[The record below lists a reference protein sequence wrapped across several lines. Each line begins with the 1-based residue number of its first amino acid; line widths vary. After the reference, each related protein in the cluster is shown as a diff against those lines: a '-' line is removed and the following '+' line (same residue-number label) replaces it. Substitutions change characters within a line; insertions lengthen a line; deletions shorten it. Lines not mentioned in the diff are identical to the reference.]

1 MNVSKLIIGQYCH
14 PAREGIWWGA
24 VKNKTKS
31 RLSIFRRL
39 NELVCNLVVPENEWM
54 NEWLYSQ
61 WVSLKICLFNS
72 FAPLA
77 EIFFFVEGFKVY
89 IFGGNQ
95 FKWYCPEPE
104 TTSDVFGVTC
114 PLPEISGCWRKCTCQ
129 LSILK
134 QCLWQLGE
142 FCPLPFCL
150 FILLFHFG
158 KQVPETYNEQTGN
171 AFLFCSESLTA
182 HIITQA
188 VVEVGSQGWNG
199 LCYLQLVNAF
209 KW

>member
-1 MNVSKLIIGQYCH
+1 MSASSLLDSIVTLPEKGFGGEQ
-14 PAREGIWWGA
+14 W
-24 VKNKTKS
+24 KT
-31 RLSIFRRL
+31 RL
-39 NELVCNLVVPENEWM
+39 NPDSLSLEGLMNLSAILSCQRMNEWM

-72 FAPLA
+72 FGPLA

>member
-1 MNVSKLIIGQYCH
+1 MSASSLLDSIVTLPEKGFGGEQ
-14 PAREGIWWGA
+14 W
-24 VKNKTKS
+24 KT
-31 RLSIFRRL
+31 RLNPDSIFRRL

>member
-1 MNVSKLIIGQYCH
+1 
-14 PAREGIWWGA
+14 
-24 VKNKTKS
+24 
-31 RLSIFRRL
+31 
-39 NELVCNLVVPENEWM
+39 M

-77 EIFFFVEGFKVY
+77 EIFFFVEGFNVY

-95 FKWYCPEPE
+95 FKWYPEPE

-134 QCLWQLGE
+134 QCLWQLGQI
-142 FCPLPFCL
+142 CPLPFCL

-171 AFLFCSESLTA
+171 AFLFCSLLFNSA
-182 HIITQA
+182 HNHTGCCRGRITRMKWTLLSSASKCFQM
-188 VVEVGSQGWNG
+188 VTKTLWNQHRNRQDYI
-199 LCYLQLVNAF
+199 LLWF
-209 KW
+209 